1 MLYNSKIRE
10 LIKEI
15 VLSTFTHPTAEDVY
29 FMLSDKGI
37 KTSVSTVYRNL
48 HQLSEEGIIKEI
60 VMPNGKTHFDGKMI
74 NHHHAI
80 CVKCG
85 KIIDIESNLD
95 KIDEATYD
103 VTGMKVI
110 DKTIII
116 RGICTDCQKNKSI
129 GGKL

>member
-29 FMLSDKGI
+29 FMLSERGI

-85 KIIDIESNLD
+85 KIIDIETNLD
-95 KIDEATYD
+95 KIDETID
-103 VTGMKVI
+103 DTIGMKVI

-116 RGICTDCQKNKSI
+116 RGICTDCQKK
-129 GGKL
+129 